1 MPVDA
6 VARTTDGTTDGSTEI
21 VVVQRDPS
29 AGGDLTIGWVPWAT
43 LEASTGGPSRV
54 LDSNS
59 ISVKSLIKNF
69 EYCKI
74 RAVMPNPNPAGKSD
88 SNSTEIQILFSDSTR
103 PPGVT
108 LAGHIV
114 SVDDN
119 SIVLADA
126 VAIEDPSARTVGM
139 ATGGKN
145 PFARRMFKNSGI
157 LVQPVS
163 IPGEVHIELRNIKV
177 IESIDAAIW
186 PSVREA
192 HFERIGIDF
201 NFYVQPLR

>member
-1 MPVDA
+1 
-6 VARTTDGTTDGSTEI
+6 
-21 VVVQRDPS
+21 
-29 AGGDLTIGWVPWAT
+29 
-43 LEASTGGPSRV
+43 
-54 LDSNS
+54 
-59 ISVKSLIKNF
+59 
-69 EYCKI
+69 
-74 RAVMPNPNPAGKSD
+74 MPNPNTAGE
-88 SNSTEIQILFSDSTR
+88 SNSNSSEIQIPFSVSMR

-108 LAGHIV
+108 LAGRIV

-126 VAIEDPSARTVGM
+126 VAIEEPSARTVGM
-139 ATGGKN
+139 ATDGKN

-163 IPGEVHIELRNIKV
+163 IPGEVHIELRNVKV
-177 IESIDAAIW
+177 IESIDAATW

-201 NFYVQPLR
+201 NFYVRPLR